1 MWGRLDEMIHGC
13 LQRCLQATRDVWR
26 WAEGALPAVHALLRG
41 VAAEVGA
48 DTRGAWVSASVR
60 FGRALA
66 AFAASLHE
74 MVATCGG
81 AGHVCAEAV
90 RGAESLL
97 AASTQA
103 CASGVLAELKQ
114 ADARMW
120 PLLTPPTTADGKG
133 TSEGASGGASEGGVS
148 AAASSLGGGAG
159 EGAASLEVA
168 RRALKV
174 LCAHAP
180 HTAHTG
186 ASPLTPHTPH
196 ATHTGAH
203 RHSCPPLTSTRD
215 RTRPHV
221 TARDRA

>member
-1 MWGRLDEMIHGC
+1 MIARLC
-13 LQRCLQATRDVWR
+13 LQLVPPQATRDVWR
-26 WAEGALPAVHALLRG
+26 WAEGALPAVHALLRC

-103 CASGVLAELKQ
+103 KPLDCLITCACLLA
-114 ADARMW
+114 
-120 PLLTPPTTADGKG
+120 
-133 TSEGASGGASEGGVS
+133 
-148 AAASSLGGGAG
+148 
-159 EGAASLEVA
+159 
-168 RRALKV
+168 
-174 LCAHAP
+174 
-180 HTAHTG
+180 
-186 ASPLTPHTPH
+186 
-196 ATHTGAH
+196 
-203 RHSCPPLTSTRD
+203 
-215 RTRPHV
+215 
-221 TARDRA
+221 